1 MILGALIDAGVDRE
15 KLVEDLSGMSLPD
28 FDISVVRADRS
39 GIAAAKAQVKVSH
52 EHTARNLRD
61 IELLI
66 SESTLSETVKS
77 RAIQIFLRLGEAEAR
92 VHGIEIEKV
101 HFHEVGAMD
110 SIIDVVGCCVGFEM
124 LGVEQ
129 FVSSKINVG
138 HGFVKMGHGTFP
150 VPPPTVAELLKGIP
164 FYSNDVEGELTT
176 PTGAAIIST
185 LCDSY
190 GLMPEL
196 TAEAVGYGAGTREYN
211 GFPNVIRII
220 VGEAAAHVCMTNRER
235 LVLLETNLDDL
246 SPQISGYVVDH
257 ALQSGALDCWLTPIY
272 MKKNR
277 PAALLSVLCRE
288 SDRNALSEMIF
299 RETSTLGIRARE
311 VEREFL
317 GREVVTVSTNF
328 GDVAVKL
335 GRIGEEIVN
344 VMPEYEN
351 VKSLAIKHKVPFI
364 EIRDAVLRAWETAR
378 EPKSEKANA

>member
-15 KLVEDLSGMSLPD
+15 KL
-28 FDISVVRADRS
+28 VRADRS

-150 VPPPTVAELLKGIP
+150 VPPPAVAELLKGIP

>member
-150 VPPPTVAELLKGIP
+150 VPPPAVAELLKGIP